1 MVFPQVMLH
10 CSGRMIPQVI
20 ACLSPKLDENLRNL
34 IASFHEKVVVT
45 LGKKKDEE
53 EAKEVADALNQ
64 LAVQLKEAV
73 ITMRK
78 GSVSE

>member
-1 MVFPQVMLH
+1 MH
-10 CSGRMIPQVI
+10 CSGRMIPQII
-20 ACLSPKLDENLRNL
+20 AFLSPKLEENLRHL